1 MIRNNSEATIFCRF
15 AWTYL
20 NDCIVFNHRAMM
32 AYFMGI
38 IKIFR
43 LTQSAL
49 YIQTHTHTQTSE
61 L

>member
-1 MIRNNSEATIFCRF
+1 
-15 AWTYL
+15 
-20 NDCIVFNHRAMM
+20 M

-49 YIQTHTHTQTSE
+49 YIQTHTHTHKHHSYNGHILKAMISSLKTFKNAYTNF
-61 L
+61 